1 MLETNVAYIAL
12 HVLLQTTFLIAVA
25 ALALRTLV
33 RRQPAAQS
41 VILRVTLVAV
51 LICPCLSLI
60 LGQTGV
66 TRFALLP
73 AWQHSAHSAA
83 LAPENID
90 SQIASLPPGRKH
102 NMQPDPPVTPP
113 DEPMPLAAQQAIKP
127 PEPAHNPPL
136 PAPVNTQVGN
146 ADSPATTNETAP
158 SLMPILNSG
167 VLLLWLAGSLF
178 LLSRI
183 VRANLQGV
191 RVCRDSQPA
200 SAAVQ
205 QLCDQ
210 AAALLNLRAPR
221 VRLSPHVHSPCLVGW
236 RHPLILLPTG
246 QIQSDAA
253 LQDVILHELAHLA
266 RRDCLFHLLS
276 RIATA
281 VLFFQPLTWWLS
293 RKLDRIA
300 DDLCDD
306 YVIHYGSGRRHYANT
321 LVDYA
326 EQLPWQTV
334 SPEPGLAMVSSRS
347 SLSRRILRIMD
358 SSRTLNLRLQTS
370 WILLIALCG
379 LSATAT
385 AAVVLK
391 DGSPDLLSE
400 VSTVEQTLIAAVES
414 PAPTDD
420 KASPAAASKD
430 VKAETQNTGP
440 VFQFQGRVLNTEEQ
454 PVAQAKL
461 FYHFKTHPE
470 LIPLATTDAQGKY
483 EFSIPP
489 GHPLYDDIDQ
499 SHGMILV
506 KAPGYGL
513 GFKTPIF
520 AESSGVLWQLSTQRD
535 PHPEEQGGTRLPE
548 PEKPITYR
556 LLPDDVPLTGR
567 IVDSDGQPVEGATV
581 KVTYIVPGGKAR
593 MDEWEAAVGDGTKD
607 YFRARSLLGL
617 MTMGSEISELQP
629 APLAPAVTDA
639 QGRFQISGI
648 GDDRLVQLQLSGAR
662 VATARIFAR
671 TRPGKKLD
679 VRSSSNMTSERLIK
693 VYPARLTYVAGPSI
707 PVTGVIRDAK
717 TGTPIAGATLI
728 SNQLA
733 AGGDNRVFSRDL
745 VRTVADAEG
754 RYRLEGLPIGKN
766 RVYGLPPRDQPY
778 LTAEVTLETQVGLP
792 QLQRDIRLTPGIW
805 VEGRAYDRDTG
816 EPIRTG
822 QVDYFAF
829 HDNPH
834 LKQMPEPLGL
844 YDWYYRL
851 DQEGKYRI
859 PVLPGR
865 GIIAIKLNSTVK
877 YQRGRGFEKI
887 AGWEPEMGYRTDP
900 YIVTPLNYHYLAEV
914 NPESG
919 RPPLQYEP
927 LKIDFPFQADRTI
940 TVQVVDQAGLPV
952 TGGQYYGLMETVN
965 NWVKVKGSSLRVRGY
980 RPGHPRRIQYFNPE
994 RQLAGFMVLKGEIP
1008 DEVTLTLQPG
1018 WATVK
1023 GRLVDKK
1030 GKPRAG
1036 AVITNT
1042 YSRVNYAPETG
1053 VIPPE
1058 LTRETDAWNRQIT
1071 NANGEFTLT
1080 GLALNCKYTAGVI
1093 QRLKNAVPFYIGDF
1107 NFETNGGPGQVIHLG
1122 DIQVGN
1128 N

>member
-73 AWQHSAHSAA
+73 AWQNSAHSAA

-440 VFQFQGRVLNTEEQ
+440 VFQFQGRVFNTEEQ

-461 FYHFKTHPE
+461 FYYLKDNPQ
-470 LIPLATTDAQGKY
+470 LIPLATTDAEGKY
-483 EFSIPP
+483 DFSIPP
-489 GHPLYDDIDQ
+489 AHPLYDDIDQ
-499 SHGMILV
+499 SSGMILV

-520 AESSGVLWQLSTQRD
+520 AESSGVLWDLFEQRN
-535 PHPEEQGGTRLPE
+535 PHPEERGARRHPA

-567 IVDSDGQPVEGATV
+567 IVDSDGQPVAGATV
-581 KVTYIVPGGKAR
+581 KVTYIAPGGKAR
-593 MDEWEAAVGDGTKD
+593 MDEWEAAMSGGESD

-617 MTMGSEISELQP
+617 MTIGSEISELNP
-629 APLAPAVTDA
+629 EPLSSAVTDA
-639 QGRFQISGI
+639 QGRFQLAGI
-648 GDDRLVQLQLSGAR
+648 GHDRLVQLLVSGPGI
-662 VATARIFAR
+662 ATARIFAR
-671 TRPGKKLD
+671 TRQGKTLQ
-679 VRSSSNMTSERLIK
+679 VRTSSNSRSDQRIT
-693 VYPARLTYVAGPSI
+693 VYPNRLTYVAGSSI

-717 TGTPIAGATLI
+717 TGKPIAGAQLI

-733 AGGDNRVFSRDL
+733 TSNSWGFQRDL
-745 VRTVADAEG
+745 VRTVADEQG

-766 RVYGLPPRDQPY
+766 QMYGLPPEDEPY
-778 LTAEVTLETQVGLP
+778 LTAKVTLETQVGMS
-792 QLQRDIRLTPGIW
+792 QLQRDIRLTRGIW

-822 QVDYFAF
+822 QVKYFAF

-834 LKQMPEPLGL
+834 VKQMPEPLGL

-877 YQRGRGFEKI
+877 YQRGRGSEKI
-887 AGWEPEMGYRTDP
+887 PGWEPGMGYRTDP
-900 YIVTPLNYHYLAEV
+900 HIVSRRSYHYLVEV
-914 NPESG
+914 NPEPG
-919 RPPLQYEP
+919 RPPLQYAP

-940 TVQVVDQAGLPV
+940 TVQVVDQAGRPV

-965 NWVKVKGSSLRVRGY
+965 NWVKVKGSSFRVRGY
-980 RPGHPRRIQYFNPE
+980 RPGRSRRIQYLNPE

-1023 GRLVDKK
+1023 GRLVDKQ
-1030 GKPRAG
+1030 GKPKAG
-1036 AVITNT
+1036 AVITND
-1042 YSRVNYAPETG
+1042 YIRVNYDAKTG

-1058 LTRETDAWNRQIT
+1058 LNRVTDDWNRPT
-1071 NANGEFTLT
+1071 TDENGEFTLT
-1080 GLALNCKYTAGVI
+1080 GLALDCKYTAGVI
-1093 QRLKNAVPFYIGDF
+1093 EQRNNAAPIYRGEF

-1122 DIQVGN
+1122 DVQVGN